1 METSEATANT
11 PAPVR
16 KTSTTIAVSKVTW
29 TSVPASRSNSS
40 SSFEPGPTSKQASAA
55 ANANAS
61 ATVIINVS
69 SHSSDSDVSSKVV
82 PMESSDRGV
91 CTSTVIGIVAG
102 SVAAVLLIMGTA
114 FWLYRRKMQKLI
126 VRSPLFDA
134 YYDTVP
140 GSLTAGPN
148 VFTPSSAF
156 ATRGLTSF
164 FDGTVNLDSS
174 GNLDSTLR
182 LDGSTGSKQSTKQRS
197 SLWEDEVITAAR
209 IPLEKIIRK
218 EIINEGGHG
227 AVYRGL
233 YRGECVAIKVLLPE
247 QRKDMR
253 QINAFL
259 SEIKMMAS
267 VEHPRIV
274 HFVGVAWDALSDLCA
289 VSEFMPGGDLFTLL
303 RRFDCVEH
311 RVQGFDID
319 KAKIALHLAQA
330 LTYLHSLEPVVIHR
344 DLKSMNILLSDD
356 WEAKLTDF
364 GVSRRWTVDTMTAG
378 IGTKRWMAPEVMM
391 GKRYDTSAD
400 IFSFGVVLSELDS
413 HQPPYASTIAT
424 LTSESGE
431 KVTETALMEMVVIG
445 RVRVNFSSN
454 APAALVNLGHACV
467 NLNPRLR
474 PNAGEVHYQLQ
485 KILRKYQKYIL

>member
-1 METSEATANT
+1 METSEATANI

-16 KTSTTIAVSKVTW
+16 RTSATIAVSKVTW

-40 SSFEPGPTSKQASAA
+40 SSFEPDPTSKQDSAA

-61 ATVIINVS
+61 TTVIINVS
-69 SHSSDSDVSSKVV
+69 SHSSDSDVSSRVI
-82 PMESSDRGV
+82 PMENSDRGV
-91 CTSTVIGIVAG
+91 CMSTVIGIVAG
-102 SVAAVLLIMGTA
+102 FVAAVLLIMGTA

-209 IPLEKIIRK
+209 IPLEKII
-218 EIINEGGHG
+218 
-227 AVYRGL
+227 
-233 YRGECVAIKVLLPE
+233 
-247 QRKDMR
+247 QKDMR

-267 VEHPRIV
+267 VEHPCIV

-485 KILRKYQKYIL
+485 KILRMYQKYIL